1 MYLSECHIVN
11 LCKFLFGFV
20 GIGYRLDVAK
30 NTQSPISCSHAI
42 SKKDFTQKK
51 KNPNHRQP
59 VVITTVVFI
68 YFSRWD
74 CMLMKN
80 ENKFTIF
87 QATFV
92 IIPGATENIA
102 HWFCLFLIWNGRPFL
117 FVCLFTRYTLVY
129 SHPTTHSI
137 NSIILYHVETLSSID
152 VIIIAFNYSFRISAD

>member
-1 MYLSECHIVN
+1 MPHRQFMQI
-11 LCKFLFGFV
+11 FV
-20 GIGYRLDVAK
+20 RFCWHRVSIGRSQK
-30 NTQSPISCSHAI
+30 HAI
-42 SKKDFTQKK
+42 AHFMFACNFKERFYPKK